1 MTGEKRQQ
9 MLADPDRAD
18 TRSASTVGNAEGLV
32 QVEMTDIRS
41 ESPRSA
47 ETNLSIEVRSIQ
59 IHLPT
64 MVMNKTADLSDA
76 GLEYSVG

>member
-18 TRSASTVGNAEGLV
+18 TRSAPTVGNAEGLV

-76 GLEYSVG
+76 GLEHSVG